1 MHSLAGRSNLARAF
15 GTHTVSDP
23 KLVEAGSKAHAGIQ
37 DPFHIPEPMHRKD
50 SLFLDQLR
58 ATNLTLPLTGQ
69 VIIGRVLDVDK
80 KSILIDTGFKVH
92 QRFMKKELQ
101 PHCLAARGNFQD
113 IPLDDPPSDFM
124 VGDVLHLV
132 VRNPSTPYGD
142 MQLEAQEQKTEARL
156 QAVVAEIEMARQ
168 ADRPVMG
175 RVLNAVNGGYAVG
188 IGGIVGFL
196 PLSRASLNTVKKMG
210 VLQPFLVISCDQE
223 ANRIN
228 LVVTDPYPKPR
239 AKRIIKTRLD
249 VKDIEA

>member
-92 QRFMKKELQ
+92 QRFMKKV
-101 PHCLAARGNFQD
+101 C
-113 IPLDDPPSDFM
+113 
-124 VGDVLHLV
+124 
-132 VRNPSTPYGD
+132 TC
-142 MQLEAQEQKTEARL
+142 ARL
-156 QAVVAEIEMARQ
+156 SASVCKLVLICRWRGLMVAWQ
-168 ADRPVMG
+168 
-175 RVLNAVNGGYAVG
+175 
-188 IGGIVGFL
+188 
-196 PLSRASLNTVKKMG
+196 
-210 VLQPFLVISCDQE
+210 
-223 ANRIN
+223 
-228 LVVTDPYPKPR
+228 
-239 AKRIIKTRLD
+239 
-249 VKDIEA
+249 